1 MSMFDP
7 ETQQFIPQNGTI
19 APSNMSAFSVFRE
32 FVNNVLG
39 RTAKPFSEEKIV
51 KKPIVQRV
59 SQEDETQVETPY
71 TD

>member
-1 MSMFDP
+1 
-7 ETQQFIPQNGTI
+7 
-19 APSNMSAFSVFRE
+19 MSAFSVFRE

-59 SQEDETQVETPY
+59 SQEDETQDETPN